1 MLDKHQADNY
11 KWLCNT
17 ELKDTID
24 GMLSKDYKERFIAEY
39 KQLVIRLDKLE
50 NVISKAKNNSLEFKL
65 SCPRIV
71 LETQAIYM
79 QNYADILRMRARQ
92 EGIDID

>member
-1 MLDKHQADNY
+1 MI
-11 KWLCNT
+11 

-79 QNYADILRMRARQ
+79 RNYADILRMRARQ
-92 EGIDID
+92 EGISLE

>member
-1 MLDKHQADNY
+1 MI
-11 KWLCNT
+11 

-39 KQLVIRLDKLE
+39 NQLVIRLDKLE

-65 SCPRIV
+65 RCPRIV

-79 QNYADILRMRARQ
+79 RNYADILRMRARQ